1 MKIPFVTFLPME
13 RELNDDICA
22 AFDRVF
28 TRSWYIKGGEDEIFE
43 KAFAAYCGAKYC
55 IGVGNGLDALMLS
68 LKALDIG
75 EGDEVIVPSNTYIAT
90 ALAVTYV
97 GATPVFVEPDIRT
110 FNINPALIEAAITS
124 KTKAIMPVHLYG
136 QACDM
141 DPIMEVAGKYGLKIV
156 EDCAQAHG
164 ATYKGQKV
172 GTFGDAAGFSFYPG
186 KNLGAL
192 GDAGA
197 VALVD
202 VDFAVE
208 LALPQGVVDADVVDE
223 HRLPGQQFV
232 GQALGGVALIEIVVQ
247 GVGVAGDVAREVVEV
262 RHCVVAG
269 STHAGAQLEH
279 VEECGAVHEALPGDV
294 PSEGYAREHAP
305 AVVFGEARGGVG
317 TDRGL
322 EEVAVVVAVVDAADP
337 RGAAVVA
344 GAGVVL
350 GGLLVAGLHFLDDGR
365 VEFFALR
372 PVVAVVAQC
381 ALEHGQGSDM
391 VEAEVVVVAYG
402 VLLDHGAGQ
411 VVLHP
416 EAARGHGASGE

>member
-13 RELNDDICA
+13 RELNNDIRA

-28 TRSWYIKGGEDEIFE
+28 TRSWYIEGIEDEAFE
-43 KAFAAYCGAKYC
+43 KAFAAYCGSKYC

-124 KTKAIMPVHLYG
+124 KTKAIMSVHLYG

-141 DPIMEVAGKYGLKIV
+141 DPIMQVARKYGLKVV

-197 VALVD
+197 VVTND
-202 VDFAVE
+202 EE
-208 LALPQGVVDADVVDE
+208 LAGKIRALGNYGSDYKYHHILKGNNSRLDELQAAFLAAKLPHLERMNVERRRVAHVYTEGIKNPKVITPYVHSNCIPVWHIYGIRCADRDALEKHLNEKGIGTNKHYPIPMHLQECYKDLNIPQG
-223 HRLPGQQFV
+223 
-232 GQALGGVALIEIVVQ
+232 
-247 GVGVAGDVAREVVEV
+247 
-262 RHCVVAG
+262 
-269 STHAGAQLEH
+269 
-279 VEECGAVHEALPGDV
+279 ALPIAEEISATELSIPMYYGM
-294 PSEGYAREHAP
+294 
-305 AVVFGEARGGVG
+305 
-317 TDRGL
+317 TD
-322 EEVAVVVAVVDAADP
+322 EEIWYVIDTIN
-337 RGAAVVA
+337 
-344 GAGVVL
+344 
-350 GGLLVAGLHFLDDGR
+350 
-365 VEFFALR
+365 EF
-372 PVVAVVAQC
+372 
-381 ALEHGQGSDM
+381 
-391 VEAEVVVVAYG
+391 
-402 VLLDHGAGQ
+402 
-411 VVLHP
+411 
-416 EAARGHGASGE
+416 